1 MQGYSNAQNYH
12 NPNDHHLYQTNPW
25 PKEPKKVVFAWG
37 ANRSWTSS
45 LESYRNAARKA
56 SFCLF
61 HNGRRA
67 NFTVQL
73 NLQRTY
79 FVQDVP
85 SLRAE
90 LTKLFSFLGRKK
102 SIVAFAV
109 LEITRNEFKTVPTD
123 KVHVHFLVDTAL
135 TEAEL
140 IDLFRRACKAA
151 KFTPDD
157 YRISKVENIAG
168 ISDGAYKHRACNYI
182 VKDVRSDKIIMF
194 KRNLGFRKIRTVGK
208 WWTDENG
215 QPTKKEKIWK
225 QAHSKRKVNKEC
237 ADTVTK

>member
-1 MQGYSNAQNYH
+1 MLGYSNAQNYH
-12 NPNDHHLYQTNPW
+12 NPSDHHLYQTNPW
-25 PKEPKKVVFAWG
+25 PKEPKKVIYPWG

-85 SLRAE
+85 TLRAE

-109 LEITRNEFKTVPTD
+109 LEITRNEFKTGPTD
-123 KVHVHFLVDTAL
+123 KIHVHFLVDTAL
-135 TEAEL
+135 DESEL

-157 YRISKVENIAG
+157 YRISKVKNIAG
-168 ISDGAYKHRACNYI
+168 MSDGEYKHRCCNYVTKDLRTDNI
-182 VKDVRSDKIIMF
+182 VMF

-208 WWTDENG
+208 WWLDKNGNPTNMENTWD
-215 QPTKKEKIWK
+215 QAKVK
-225 QAHSKRKVNKEC
+225 QKVKQE
-237 ADTVTK
+237 T